1 MMLNIAIGLFLLA
14 AVGGIVMATQIFRG
28 RTPAVAIAALHG
40 PLAAIAL
47 LMVFWLWMQSGASQ
61 VMSIGLGVLV
71 LAAFGGFFLLSFHV
85 RNKPHPKPVVV
96 LHALLAVSGVVALLI
111 AAL

>member
-1 MMLNIAIGLFLLA
+1 MLNIAIGLFLLA
-14 AVGGIVMATQIFRG
+14 AVGGIVMAAQIFKG
-28 RTPAVAIAALHG
+28 DKPAVAIAALHG

-47 LMVFWLWMQSGASQ
+47 LLVFWTWMQSGASQ
-61 VMSIGLGVLV
+61 AMTVGLGILV
-71 LAAFGGFFLLSFHV
+71 VAALGGFFLLSFHV

>member
-1 MMLNIAIGLFLLA
+1 MLKIAIVLFLLA
-14 AVGGIVMATQIFRG
+14 AVGGLVMATQIFRD
-28 RTPAVAIAALHG
+28 RKPAVAIAALHG
-40 PLAAIAL
+40 PLAAVAL
-47 LMVFWLWMQSGASQ
+47 LMVFWIWMQSHASQ
-61 VMSIGLGVLV
+61 ATSIALGALV

-96 LHALLAVSGVVALLI
+96 LHALLAVTGVVALLV

>member
-1 MMLNIAIGLFLLA
+1 MLNIAIGLFLLA

-28 RTPAVAIAALHG
+28 RTPTVAIAALHG

-47 LMVFWLWMQSGASQ
+47 LMLFWLWMQSGASQ

-71 LAAFGGFFLLSFHV
+71 VAALGGFFLLSFHI

-96 LHALLAVSGVVALLI
+96 LHALLAVTGVVTLII

>member
-1 MMLNIAIGLFLLA
+1 MLNIAIGLFLLA
-14 AVGGIVMATQIFRG
+14 AVAGIIMATQVFRG
-28 RTPAVAIAALHG
+28 RTPTVAIAALHG

-61 VMSIGLGVLV
+61 VMSIGLGLLV
-71 LAAFGGFFLLSFHV
+71 VAALGGFFLLSFHV

-96 LHALLAVSGVVALLI
+96 LHAVLAVTGVVTLII

>member
-1 MMLNIAIGLFLLA
+1 MLNIAIGLFLLA
-14 AVGGIVMATQIFRG
+14 AVGGIVMATQVFRG
-28 RTPAVAIAALHG
+28 RTPTVAIAALHG

-47 LMVFWLWMQSGASQ
+47 LMLFWLWMQSGASQ

-71 LAAFGGFFLLSFHV
+71 VAALGGFFLLSFHI

-96 LHALLAVSGVVALLI
+96 LHALLAVTGVVTLII